1 MAIQHD
7 DKNPTQGSNVNNP
20 QGTTVTP
27 TPPRVA
33 AQGNMGA
40 QGDIGSPI
48 SNEAYDI
55 LAALHAKLEGL
66 EAYRKFAQDGNQQI
80 WKQLCDLDVQGVGVL
95 LDQLETLVK
104 DGKLRSQIAQ
114 RPKVKG

>member
-1 MAIQHD
+1 MPIQHD
-7 DKNPTQGSNVNNP
+7 EKNQTQ
-20 QGTTVTP
+20 QGTIVTAKEGGVG
-27 TPPRVA
+27 T
-33 AQGNMGA
+33 

-66 EAYRKFAQDGNQQI
+66 EAYRKFAKDGNQQI
-80 WKQLCDLDVQGVGVL
+80 WKQLCDQDVQSVALL

-104 DGKLRSQIAQ
+104 DGKLRSEIVQ

>member
-1 MAIQHD
+1 MPIQHD
-7 DKNPTQGSNVNNP
+7 DKNPVQQGSNVTNP
-20 QGTTVTP
+20 QGG
-27 TPPRVA
+27 A
-33 AQGNMGA
+33 ATQGGLGT
-40 QGDIGSPI
+40 QGGIGVQGGIGSPI

-66 EAYRKFAQDGNQQI
+66 EAYRKFAQNGNQQI
-80 WKQLCDLDVQGVGVL
+80 WKQLCDMDVQSVGVL
-95 LDQLETLVK
+95 LDQLEVLVK